1 LSLRPPPSRRRHRL
15 RGSITP
21 GNKAGLA
28 AGAVTFALVA
38 TCAAAA
44 WPAESPLEP
53 GLAGRHAGSVRW
65 AWLYLAAGAAAFLA
79 YVAGLVALRR
89 RVAAL
94 AAVAV
99 VGAAV
104 QLAPLAAPLLL
115 SSDAWTYWDYGRI
128 AAVHGGNPYS
138 DTPADFSA
146 DPAFPYVGADWRDTT
161 SVYGPAF
168 TLASEPVALASGA
181 SADAAAWLFK
191 GLAAIAMLACAAL
204 AASLARRRPLA
215 FAFVAWNPLLA
226 LHAAGGGHNDAW
238 VGALVLGALVAGATG
253 RRQLAGAAW
262 VVAILVK
269 WTPAVFLVLRTVEAR
284 STRRRV
290 GHAGFAVT
298 AIALG
303 GIATWRY
310 GWKWL
315 GAFGPLARNANE
327 ETRFAIPHRLETL
340 GVPDA
345 VALALVLA
353 ALAVAYAWLLRE
365 AVRGRARLALAGG
378 LLLLATPYL
387 APWYLAWVVPLAA
400 AEEDSA
406 GRLLALGLSAY
417 LIPQAVPV

>member
-1 LSLRPPPSRRRHRL
+1 
-15 RGSITP
+15 
-21 GNKAGLA
+21 
-28 AGAVTFALVA
+28 VA
-38 TCAAAA
+38 TAGAAA
-44 WPAESPLEP
+44 WPADSPLEP
-53 GLAGRHAGSVRW
+53 GLGGRLAGAGRW
-65 AWLYLAAGAAAFLA
+65 AWLYLASEVGAFLA
-79 YVAGLVALRR
+79 YLTGLWLLRR
-89 RVAAL
+89 RAAAL

-128 AAVHGGNPYS
+128 AAVHDGNPYAE
-138 DTPADFSA
+138 TPADFRA
-146 DPAFPYVGADWRDTT
+146 DPAFPYVGADWRETT

-168 TLASEPVALASGA
+168 TLASEPLALASGG

-191 GLAAIAMLACAAL
+191 AIAALAMLAAAVL
-204 AASLARRRPLA
+204 ASRLARRPALA

-238 VGALVLGALVAGATG
+238 VGALVTAALAAGAA
-253 RRQLAGAAW
+253 RRVHLAGAAW

-290 GHAGFAVT
+290 GHAGFAV
-298 AIALG
+298 AALVLVG
-303 GIATWRY
+303 VASWRY

-315 GAFGPLARNANE
+315 GAFGPLARNANQ
-327 ETRFAIPHRLETL
+327 ETRYAIPHRLETL
-340 GVPDA
+340 GLPDA

-353 ALAVAYAWLLRE
+353 ALAVAYVWLLRE
-365 AVRGRARLALAGG
+365 ARRGRARLALAGG

-387 APWYLAWVVPLAA
+387 APWYLAWVVPVAA
-400 AEEDSA
+400 AEEDPA
-406 GRLLALGLSAY
+406 GQLLALGLSAY
-417 LIPQAVPV
+417 LLPQAVPV